1 MAQSNTI
8 RIEIDRCTKCGK
20 CLSVCPS
27 YIATL
32 DEVRV
37 SRGRIALFDSVLDG
51 KLAYTGRVA
60 EAVQSCLGCLRCESV
75 CPTGVEYFRVLT
87 ELKRRLPRVSRLT
100 WWNRLVFRWVL
111 TRRRLMDAL
120 VRAAAVFQRVLPKG
134 RGLTRHLPLL
144 FRGGRRLPELSKRT
158 ALRAYGTD
166 RKLGE
171 AAGSPAGAE
180 NAVYFFPGCMTNYA
194 YAHVADSIV
203 NVLRHFGFDV
213 VVPRD
218 QVCCGTPVLS
228 LGDIEQA
235 KRLARTNM
243 RAMPGTAPIV
253 TGCASCGETLKNAY
267 RTLLGDEAEPFSSRV
282 YDFAEFLDRFV
293 DFPAH
298 GIPARV
304 VYHDPCHLRF
314 GQGVFKAPR
323 RLLEKA
329 ADYREVEGA
338 DLCCGMAGLFSVH
351 HYGLA
356 TRIAR
361 RKTDSLRG
369 VEAELLVTEC
379 PGCVA
384 QLRDRLEAD
393 GVELRVVH
401 LAELLEKALGLK
413 RAAPEDTR
421 EALEDKREKV
431 EDKRGAAR

>member
-1 MAQSNTI
+1 VAEANTV
-8 RIEIDRCTKCGK
+8 RLEIDRCTKCGK

-27 YIATL
+27 YIETR

-37 SRGRIALFDSVLDG
+37 ARGRIALFESVLDG

-60 EAVQSCLGCLRCESV
+60 EAVQSCLGCLRCASV
-75 CPTGVEYFRVLT
+75 CPNDVEYFRVLT

-120 VRAAAVFQRVLPKG
+120 VRAAALFQRLLPRG

-144 FRGGRRLPELSKRT
+144 FKGGRRLPELSRRT
-158 ALRAYGTD
+158 ALRTHGTD
-166 RKLGE
+166 RKLDE
-171 AAGSPAGAE
+171 GAE
-180 NAVYFFPGCMTNYA
+180 CPAHAERAVYFFPGCMTNYA

-203 NVLRHFGFDV
+203 NVLRHFGFEV

-218 QVCCGTPVLS
+218 QVCCGAPVLS
-228 LGDIEQA
+228 LGDVEQA
-235 KRLARTNM
+235 QRLARTNM

-267 RTLLGDEAEPFSSRV
+267 RDLLGDEAAPFSSRV

-293 DFPAH
+293 DFPAL
-298 GIPARV
+298 GIPTRV

-314 GQGVFKAPR
+314 GQDVFKAPR
-323 RLLEKA
+323 RLLDKA

-361 RKTDSLRG
+361 RKTESLRG
-369 VEAELLVTEC
+369 AEAELLVTEC

-384 QLRDRLEAD
+384 QLRDRLAAD
-393 GVELRVVH
+393 GVALRVVH
-401 LAELLEKALGLK
+401 LAELLEDALKLKHKAPG
-413 RAAPEDTR
+413 RER
-421 EALEDKREKV
+421 EAA
-431 EDKRGAAR
+431 G